1 MVDCSRQ
8 AGADE
13 VEITEEMI
21 RAGAE
26 ELDHALDDHLTSVYP
41 TFDLLA
47 ATVFRR
53 MAALSPG
60 LCKLG
65 TEKSQGLPPAP

>member
-1 MVDCSRQ
+1 MVNACQQ
-8 AGADE
+8 ADGDE
-13 VEITEEMI
+13 IEITEEMI
-21 RAGAE
+21 AAGAD
-26 ELDHALDDHLTSVYP
+26 ELDRALDDHITSVYP